1 MYRLIPSIFSEKEH
15 VDIKETINQ
24 YKDDLPYPLLVNKE
38 CSKWK
43 SLWKSADKDG
53 RPTSVAQA
61 KKPFDKDVSNH

>member
-38 CSKWK
+38 CSRWK

-61 KKPFDKDVSNH
+61 IISCDEDVSKL